1 MKNNNKHYKVVKI
14 IDSETIIVNIGSD
27 DDVSLNQELEI
38 LGNEIPIVDPDTKEI
53 LGKIKNVKETVSILE
68 IYPKMS
74 ICSHIVKR
82 IGLTPSFDPL
92 NNFINRKILNVDK
105 EEILKSENEDK
116 TIKIGDLVIIKEQQK
131 H

>member
-53 LGKIKNVKETVSILE
+53 LGKINNVKETVSILK

-82 IGLTPSFDPL
+82 AGLAPSFDPF

-116 TIKIGDLVIIKEQQK
+116 TIKIGDLVIIKKQK
-131 H
+131 